1 MPRSKVHKAILVR
14 NIIFKGKLDCVT
26 SEHQIIRGVGW
37 SSQAAGK
44 FVSMLVGT
52 VAIERTIGGNSAL
65 FTDMGEFAGGLAES
79 ADCWTSSVGFLSFE
93 ASSINKAFVVAKSH
107 TSPY

>member
-1 MPRSKVHKAILVR
+1 M
-14 NIIFKGKLDCVT
+14 
-26 SEHQIIRGVGW
+26 
-37 SSQAAGK
+37 
-44 FVSMLVGT
+44 SMLVGT

-65 FTDMGEFAGGLAES
+65 FTDTGEFAGGLAES

-93 ASSINKAFVVAKSH
+93 ASSINFWRTGAIPCMGGLNRAFVVAKSH